1 MVVIEAVDVL
11 VMAVVDVAV
20 TAVGIR
26 AGVIVD
32 D

>member
-26 AGVIVD
+26 AGVIVVN
-32 D
+32 